1 VALILPINRSS
12 EIMAYVSEV
21 TLFLNDLIEKNP
33 DLQAERMANRADY
46 WEAGTL
52 DLQRQAEHDSARLP
66 NKPYAYQSK

>member
-1 VALILPINRSS
+1 
-12 EIMAYVSEV
+12 V